1 MHINKRFFSF
11 VIATIFLFV
20 SWLVFFDE
28 LLLSLWIGLLA
39 VITFSWISCR
49 YSLNEIYVNRFSRKK
64 FLEIGYIFDER
75 LEIRNNS
82 KIPKFWIEINDQS
95 ELLGKIS
102 SRVITGLGA
111 NRVNI
116 FQSTVIL
123 NKRGFFLL
131 GPTELIS
138 SDPFGFFTSTKIFPS
153 KNNLIVFP
161 KISKLNRFPL
171 LPADMTGGASLLL
184 QTTHPTPQAAGVR
197 EYSPGDPL
205 SRVHW
210 PTTVR
215 RDKLM
220 VKEFDEDSQ
229 SSVWL
234 LLDAQ
239 KGKYVRQN
247 EKIEPAYD
255 RNYVSTG
262 KTKEVVLPRDS
273 FEYAVSIAASIAK
286 YFLEKNLT
294 VGFASAGARAVILPP
309 EKGLRQL
316 NKILESLAVVQDVG
330 STPFELLVEKQ
341 SKNISK
347 GSALIFI
354 SPYQSQTYEN
364 FMETLRRRG
373 FHVLKVV
380 LDNNSFVQNA
390 EKPDGSSINPG
401 GSMIKVSFGDD
412 IGRVLSVN

>member
-380 LDNNSFVQNA
+380 LDNNSFVQND

>member
-1 MHINKRFFSF
+1 MRINKRFFSF

-330 STPFELLVEKQ
+330 STPIELLVEKQ

-347 GSALIFI
+347 GSALILI

-380 LDNNSFVQNA
+380 LDNNSFVQND